1 MVTPYEFK
9 KKVMRKIKRHSG
21 DTEYVHIELDIY
33 LWEVMRSIGYGDGVD
48 LIESQT
54 LWYS

>member
-9 KKVMRKIKRHSG
+9 KKVMRIIKRHSG